1 MPKVDVV
8 KHCGLTVFNM
18 SFLLRWSS
26 INFSVNYLVQMLLC
40 RGVGMIL
47 VETSIRVPESF
58 GLEVSAS
65 GTILTY

>member
-8 KHCGLTVFNM
+8 KHCGLTAFNM

-65 GTILTY
+65 GTIFAY